1 MNDFKFDITI
11 VGGGASGIMAAI
23 SAKRN
28 NPQMQIALIEGSFA
42 LGRKLLLSGAGRCN
56 LTNSNLSKN
65 DYLSHYDSDNLT
77 FVDKVFKKFD
87 YQQINGFFKDL
98 GIDLFEEKIKSQG
111 KIFPISESAKNII
124 NILSEELNRLGV
136 EVFLKTE
143 CVDIEHTGR
152 NFLLT
157 INKDGKKQFID
168 STKIVLTTGGMS
180 YPSIGIYGK
189 GYGFAEKFG
198 HKVFPCIPVAVPLLS
213 KDRFCKNSAG
223 IKIRAK
229 LYSSI
234 NQVQVQELHDDVLF
248 TSYGLSGSGILRLST
263 RISKEFAQNKNS
275 IVKIQINFL
284 PDLSKEDFIKRIEA
298 VEEERLWIMLLGLLP
313 SKLVDNLLLDI
324 SISKDVY
331 IKELSIEQRKKILDI
346 LYDKTISVY
355 GIKGWNEAEFTAGG
369 VSMNEINPE
378 KMESIYVKDLYF
390 AGEILNVDGE
400 IGGYNLSWAWAS
412 GFVAGI
418 SCSR

>member
-11 VGGGASGIMAAI
+11 IGGGASGIMAAI

-56 LTNSNLSKN
+56 LTNSNLSKK

-77 FVDKVFKKFD
+77 FVDKIFKKFN
-87 YQQINGFFKDL
+87 YQQINNFFKDL
-98 GIDLFEEKIKSQG
+98 GIDLFEEKTKSLG
-111 KIFPISESAKNII
+111 KIFPVSESAKNII
-124 NILSEELNRLGV
+124 NILSEELNKLGI

-143 CVDIEHTGR
+143 CTNIEHTGR

-157 INKDGKKQFID
+157 VNKDGKKQFID
-168 STKIVLTTGGMS
+168 STKVVLTTGGMS

-189 GYGFAEKFG
+189 GYKFAEKFE
-198 HKVFPCIPVAVPLLS
+198 HKIFPCIPVAVPLLS
-213 KDRFCKNSAG
+213 KDKFCKNSAG
-223 IKIRAK
+223 IKVYAR
-229 LYSSI
+229 LYSII
-234 NQVQVQELHDDVLF
+234 NQIQIQDLKDDILF

-263 RISKEFAQNKNS
+263 RISKEFAQNKNNT
-275 IVKIQINFL
+275 VKIQINFL
-284 PDLSKEDFIKRIEA
+284 PDIPKEDFIKRMEA
-298 VEEERLWIMLLGLLP
+298 VEDERLWIMLLGLLP
-313 SKLVDNLLLDI
+313 AKLVDTLLSDV
-324 SISKDVY
+324 SISKEIY
-331 IKELSIEQRKKILDI
+331 IKDLSIDQRKLIIDI

-355 GIKGWNEAEFTAGG
+355 GTKGWNEAEFTAGG

-378 KMESIYVKDLYF
+378 KMESIYIKDLYF
-390 AGEILNVDGE
+390 AGEILNVDGD

-412 GFVAGI
+412 GFLAGI
-418 SCSR
+418 SCS